1 MVDEHAHPPRGGPR
15 HSLEAPISREM
26 MLDFVAQHTLNLG
39 KEDAAGI
46 LRVVGIGG
54 LSRVE

>member
-1 MVDEHAHPPRGGPR
+1 
-15 HSLEAPISREM
+15 M
-26 MLDFVAQHTLNLG
+26 MLDFVTQHTLNLG

-46 LRVVGIGG
+46 SRVVGIGG